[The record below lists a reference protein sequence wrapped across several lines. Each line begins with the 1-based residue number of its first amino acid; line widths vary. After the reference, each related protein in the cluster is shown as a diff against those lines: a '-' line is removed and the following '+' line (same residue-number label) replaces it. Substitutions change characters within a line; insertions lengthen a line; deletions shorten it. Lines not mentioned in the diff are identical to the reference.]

1 MQSEFGK
8 VEGNQRRLLDIGDS
22 HSGWCLNQTVAFIQT
37 NGKQDK
43 SIMLGLA
50 PVSSQSRE

>member
-43 SIMLGLA
+43 SLC
-50 PVSSQSRE
+50 

>member
-22 HSGWCLNQTVAFIQT
+22 HSGLV
-37 NGKQDK
+37 
-43 SIMLGLA
+43 
-50 PVSSQSRE
+50 VVSQSNRSVHTDEWQTG